1 MSLGSTRSTPAPV
14 RAPALVR
21 ALRRSRPPRPRVRPA
36 GTVIRPPV
44 PHAAGASDASASAS
58 SSSSSSA
65 SRPTATELY
74 LSLREMEAA
83 AEAAELECVA
93 NANNNADKTQC
104 TVAFLDAAED
114 IQAARLAVRAS
125 GVGAPPP
132 AKELAAAEVKSARR
146 KAREALEKAAEDEIQ
161 CALDG
166 GGAECTAAFNDAWE
180 RAEERQKEAVTRHRG
195 ILRRWVRNARS
206 GERATNGSTLI

>member
-21 ALRRSRPPRPRVRPA
+21 ALRRARPPRPRVRPA

-44 PHAAGASDASASAS
+44 PHAAGASDASS
-58 SSSSSSA
+58 SSSSSS

-74 LSLREMEAA
+74 VSLREMEAA

-114 IQAARLAVRAS
+114 IQAARLSVRAS
-125 GVGAPPP
+125 GVGAPG
-132 AKELAAAEVKSARR
+132 AQELAAAEVKSARR

-206 GERATNGSTLI
+206 GERATTEAPSSKAP

>member
-1 MSLGSTRSTPAPV
+1 
-14 RAPALVR
+14 
-21 ALRRSRPPRPRVRPA
+21 
-36 GTVIRPPV
+36 
-44 PHAAGASDASASAS
+44 
-58 SSSSSSA
+58 
-65 SRPTATELY
+65 
-74 LSLREMEAA
+74 MEAA

-125 GVGAPPP
+125 GVGAPG
-132 AKELAAAEVKSARR
+132 AQELAAAEVKSARQ

-206 GERATNGSTLI
+206 GERATTEAHSSKAP

>member
-44 PHAAGASDASASAS
+44 PHAAGASDASSSASS

-132 AKELAAAEVKSARR
+132 AKELADEPPGPPRR
-146 KAREALEKAAEDEIQ
+146 R
-161 CALDG
+161 
-166 GGAECTAAFNDAWE
+166 DA
-180 RAEERQKEAVTRHRG
+180 
-195 ILRRWVRNARS
+195 
-206 GERATNGSTLI
+206 

>member
-1 MSLGSTRSTPAPV
+1 
-14 RAPALVR
+14 
-21 ALRRSRPPRPRVRPA
+21 
-36 GTVIRPPV
+36 
-44 PHAAGASDASASAS
+44 
-58 SSSSSSA
+58 
-65 SRPTATELY
+65 
-74 LSLREMEAA
+74 
-83 AEAAELECVA
+83 
-93 NANNNADKTQC
+93 
-104 TVAFLDAAED
+104 VAFLDAAED

-125 GVGAPPP
+125 GVGAPG
-132 AKELAAAEVKSARR
+132 AQELAAAEVKSARQ

-206 GERATNGSTLI
+206 GERATTEAP